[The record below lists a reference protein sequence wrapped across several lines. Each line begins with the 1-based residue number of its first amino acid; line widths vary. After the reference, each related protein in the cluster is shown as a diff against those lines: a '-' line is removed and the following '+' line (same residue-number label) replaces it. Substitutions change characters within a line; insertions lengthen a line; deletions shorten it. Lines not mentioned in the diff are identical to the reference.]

1 VRTSRSLSSSPTAGR
16 FPTVRNP
23 VLQNRQAE
31 NTETLELLPIP
42 AAWVSTRLSPFSER
56 TKKNGR
62 YPFPATLFDFRGA
75 DFDMTTDDT
84 EGTYFKYLPFGE
96 DEEGRKM
103 PHKIE
108 KR

>member
-1 VRTSRSLSSSPTAGR
+1 MGRKSPHI
-16 FPTVRNP
+16 
-23 VLQNRQAE
+23 
-31 NTETLELLPIP
+31 LP
-42 AAWVSTRLSPFSER
+42 PF
-56 TKKNGR
+56 
-62 YPFPATLFDFRGA
+62 FDFRGA

-103 PHKIE
+103 PYKIE

>member
-1 VRTSRSLSSSPTAGR
+1 MFSSWSKRKNTTATNKPGTPDGQDI
-16 FPTVRNP
+16 FEP
-23 VLQNRQAE
+23 
-31 NTETLELLPIP
+31 
-42 AAWVSTRLSPFSER
+42 PFRGEQEGA
-56 TKKNGR
+56 KDAL
-62 YPFPATLFDFRGA
+62 PATLFDFRGA

>member
-1 VRTSRSLSSSPTAGR
+1 MRWPDGHTFKYSPVGKSEKGR
-16 FPTVRNP
+16 KSPHI
-23 VLQNRQAE
+23 
-31 NTETLELLPIP
+31 LP
-42 AAWVSTRLSPFSER
+42 PF
-56 TKKNGR
+56 
-62 YPFPATLFDFRGA
+62 FDFRGA

-103 PHKIE
+103 PYKIE

>member
-1 VRTSRSLSSSPTAGR
+1 MGFDAAVTLFGKDEEERKVSIPCNPFDFKGTGFDRTMRWPDGHTFKYSPVGKSEKGAKES
-16 FPTVRNP
+16 PY
-23 VLQNRQAE
+23 
-31 NTETLELLPIP
+31 P
-42 AAWVSTRLSPFSER
+42 AA
-56 TKKNGR
+56 
-62 YPFPATLFDFRGA
+62 LFDFRGA

-103 PHKIE
+103 PYKIE

>member
-1 VRTSRSLSSSPTAGR
+1 MGILLS
-16 FPTVRNP
+16 
-23 VLQNRQAE
+23 
-31 NTETLELLPIP
+31 IP
-42 AAWVSTRLSPFSER
+42 QSER
-56 TKKNGR
+56 AKKGR
-62 YPFPATLFDFRGA
+62 KRPHILPPFFDFRGA

>member
-1 VRTSRSLSSSPTAGR
+1 MAGWDILLSIPQSERAKKGR
-16 FPTVRNP
+16 KRPHI
-23 VLQNRQAE
+23 
-31 NTETLELLPIP
+31 LLP
-42 AAWVSTRLSPFSER
+42 F
-56 TKKNGR
+56 
-62 YPFPATLFDFRGA
+62 FDFRGA
-75 DFDMTTDDT
+75 DFDRTTDDT